1 MALASLDLFDPGA
14 GGGFDAFSDLEERL
28 RRANFEDFLQPLSE
42 TTLNLP
48 GDADRVFDPFASP
61 EAAEVGGEMAGQAHV
76 AEWRAAMEE
85 AERARNAALLAELER
100 ELRIPDGL
108 RFDETAP
115 TPTPSTGTPGGPV
128 VPGPGPTHG
137 DLPPPGGTLGTSPD
151 LDEFESAI
159 RRLSEFLNAPV
170 FSESDE
176 ARRRALRFD
185 QLERRRQAARQQVV
199 ERLAAQGHGRSSG
212 TVEMALQQVDQA
224 FDALRDRGE
233 AELLQETLG
242 RTEQRRMSG
251 LTTLLQI
258 PELRRQAALL
268 NLARGGQALDVRR
281 LDEILKLER
290 EKIAAGQATS
300 SQAIAA
306 QQQSDLL
313 SGLGL
318 LLGFLL

>member
-1 MALASLDLFDPGA
+1 MALIEF
-14 GGGFDAFSDLEERL
+14 EEGI
-28 RRANFEDFLQPLSE
+28 RRPMIEDFLELVPSQFGIGPRLRHGAPGTPVGLDQGELPSGIPSPEETETLAEDAEHLRQRRAREEQMLREQEQERLSWE
-42 TTLNLP
+42 PREFGDRFFGEIPDEPRSFQTTPTSTPSPGTPSGPVLPFLP
-48 GDADRVFDPFASP
+48 GP
-61 EAAEVGGEMAGQAHV
+61 
-76 AEWRAAMEE
+76 
-85 AERARNAALLAELER
+85 
-100 ELRIPDGL
+100 
-108 RFDETAP
+108 
-115 TPTPSTGTPGGPV
+115 
-128 VPGPGPTHG
+128 
-137 DLPPPGGTLGTSPD
+137 DLPALGGGGAD
-151 LDEFESAI
+151 DEFEAAI
-159 RRLSEFLNAPV
+159 RQLATFLNAPV

-185 QLERRRQAARQQVV
+185 QMERRRQAARQQVV

-233 AELLQETLG
+233 AELLQETLD

-251 LTTLLQI
+251 LATLLQI

-268 NLARGGQALDVRR
+268 GLARGGQALDVRR
-281 LDEILKLER
+281 LDEMLRLER
-290 EKIAAGQATS
+290 ERIAAGQAAQG
-300 SQAIAA
+300 QAVAA